1 MCYTRFV
8 RYLIHSYLLW
18 KYEGRTMCKKE
29 IREQLFDP
37 QVRAEILKLRSDKNS
52 KFRVKHYCDVDNY
65 VHTAEVQHL
74 ALTLIDEICCERAYE
89 SAVNQFLNQYLR
101 VIKF

>member
-18 KYEGRTMCKKE
+18 KYAGRTVTKKE
-29 IREQLFDP
+29 IREELFNP
-37 QVRAEILKLRSDKNS
+37 QVREEILKLRSNKNA
-52 KFRVKHYCDVDNY
+52 KFRVEHSSDVSNY
-65 VHTAEVQHL
+65 VHVTEVQHL
-74 ALTLIDEICCERAYE
+74 AHTSIDEICCERAYE
-89 SAVNQFLNQYLR
+89 NAANQFLNQYLR